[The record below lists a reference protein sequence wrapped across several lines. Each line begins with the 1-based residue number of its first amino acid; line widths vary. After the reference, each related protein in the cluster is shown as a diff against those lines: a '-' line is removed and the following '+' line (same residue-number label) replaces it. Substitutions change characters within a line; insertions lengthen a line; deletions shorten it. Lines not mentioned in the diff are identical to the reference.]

1 MKRVL
6 SFTLRNILE
15 LLRDPLSY
23 IFALVLPLFLLFI
36 FQKFN
41 IPNEAY
47 LLKNFTPG
55 IVVFGFAFITMFTAV
70 LVSKDKSSLLLLR
83 LSASPMKSYEYIIS
97 YFLSTLPLILIQLI
111 SFFAL
116 ALILGLE
123 FSVNII
129 LAILVA
135 VLISLLYIAF
145 GILLGSLV
153 SDKSASGLSSVIVQL
168 VAFTS
173 GMWFSSD
180 LIGKFFNGVCNVL
193 PFKASVDIIKS
204 VISGDN
210 TNILLSTIVYL
221 LYFIVVII
229 LSIIFFKRTLTS
241 DKK

>member
-23 IFALVLPLFLLFI
+23 IFALVLPLFLLFL
-36 FQKFN
+36 FQQFN

-55 IVVFGFAFITMFTAV
+55 IIVFGFAFITMFTAV

-83 LSASPMKSYEYIIS
+83 LSASPMKSYEYILS
-97 YFLSTLPLILIQLI
+97 YFLSTLPLILIQLL
-111 SFFAL
+111 SFFIFAI
-116 ALILGLE
+116 ILGLE

-135 VLISLLYIAF
+135 LLISLLYIAF

-153 SDKSASGLSSVIVQL
+153 SDKSAPGISSVIVQL

-173 GMWFSSD
+173 GMYFSSD
-180 LIGKFFNGVCNVL
+180 MIGKFFSGLCNSL
-193 PFKASVDIIKS
+193 PFKPSVDIIKS
-204 VISGDN
+204 VINGDYAN
-210 TNILLSTIVYL
+210 VLISTLVYL
-221 LYFIVVII
+221 LYFIVVIT